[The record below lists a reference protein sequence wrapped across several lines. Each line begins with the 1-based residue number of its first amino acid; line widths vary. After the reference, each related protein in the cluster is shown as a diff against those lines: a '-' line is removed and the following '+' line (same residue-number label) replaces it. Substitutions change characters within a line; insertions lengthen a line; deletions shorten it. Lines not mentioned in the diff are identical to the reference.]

1 MQQYVRGHLPTSFN
15 DVWITQEAR
24 RQADNVEYL
33 LRNSENFYT
42 PMSRLFTLDNHPY
55 FLFPKM
61 WENFKEENIKIL
73 RDKNQFNTKLKEFLL
88 NKLNDNYVCN
98 RLLSPHCHLQGDNSS
113 ESE

>member
-98 RLLSPHCHLQGDNSS
+98 RLLCPHCHLQGDNSS

>member
-1 MQQYVRGHLPTSFN
+1 MQQYVNGHLPILFK

-42 PMSRLFTLDNHPY
+42 PLSRLYTLDSHPY

-61 WENFKEENIKIL
+61 WQNFREENLKII
-73 RDKNQFNTKLKEFLL
+73 RDKSKFNIQLKEFFL
-88 NKLNDNYVCN
+88 NKLSTNFK
-98 RLLSPHCHLQGDNSS
+98 LK
-113 ESE
+113 